1 MGDTQ
6 SAVDE
11 GLRKLRDFFMR
22 RQHQDG
28 SWHFCFENG
37 VTIDAYV
44 MILFRILDIQNE
56 ELIRCLHDR
65 ILAEQQPEG
74 CWRWYRDE
82 QEGNLSASIAAYYA
96 LLYSGYSEPTDE
108 SMERARRYIQSQGG
122 PGKSTS
128 ILTKAILAATGQRKW
143 PASISFI
150 PLEIILF
157 PAYMPINLY
166 EFSGYSRIHLIP
178 MLIMADRN
186 FSISTD
192 KAPIVSDLFDSR
204 YHDEEPQSQEHRE
217 IAESIRVGLS
227 RLLGTPRY
235 IHEAALNK
243 AEQFMLNR
251 IESDGTL
258 YSYASS
264 TILMVFALLA
274 LGYDKRHPLILKA
287 VQGLTKMQYRFDGKA
302 TIQNSPSTIWDTALI
317 SYALQESGIAGDQET
332 VQRSTAYLLSR
343 QQDKAADWS
352 VHNPDT
358 VPGGWGFSET
368 NTLNPDV
375 DDTTAALR
383 AIHSLSRTDPKYRDS
398 SNRGL
403 NWVMSMQ
410 NKDGGWP
417 AFEKN
422 TNKKMLTWLA
432 IDGAKSAAIDP
443 SGADLTGRTLEYL
456 GNCCGLDTRYDFI
469 KRGVNWLISH
479 QEKDGSWYG
488 RWGICYIYGTWAAL
502 TGLEA
507 AGLPTDHAAI
517 QKGAKWLLQ
526 IQNSDGGWGE
536 SCTSDR
542 VMQYMPLGESTPSQ
556 TAWALDALIAV
567 QPQPFA
573 AVNRGISKL
582 MELLQNDDLPTA
594 YPMGAGLPGNFYS
607 HYHSYRYIWP
617 LLTLSHYKNKY
628 GG

>member
-1 MGDTQ
+1 MGDARST
-6 SAVDE
+6 VDE
-11 GLRKLRDFFMR
+11 GTRKLKNFFMR
-22 RQHQDG
+22 QQHQDG

-37 VTIDAYV
+37 VTMDAYV

-56 ELIRCLHDR
+56 ELIRRLHDR
-65 ILAEQQPEG
+65 ILVEQQPEG

-82 QEGNLSASIAAYYA
+82 QEGNLSVSIDAYYA

-186 FSISTD
+186 FSISTN

-204 YHDEEPQSQEHRE
+204 YDDDEPQPQEHRE
-217 IAESIRVGLS
+217 IAESIRIGLS

-243 AEQFMLNR
+243 AEQFMLSR

-287 VQGLTKMQYRFDGKA
+287 VQGLTEMQYRFDGKA

-317 SYALQESGIAGDQET
+317 SYALQESGVAGDHEA
-332 VQRSTAYLLSR
+332 VQRSAAYLLSR

-383 AIHSLSRTDPKYRDS
+383 AIHCLSRSDPKYRDS
-398 SNRGL
+398 STRGL

-456 GNCCGLDTRYDFI
+456 GNCCGFDTRHDFI
-469 KRGVNWLISH
+469 KRGGQLADLPSGERRIMVWKMGDLLH
-479 QEKDGSWYG
+479 LRHLGGTDWFRGCRAPGGPYFGSKRSG
-488 RWGICYIYGTWAAL
+488 MAL
-502 TGLEA
+502 ADSEF
-507 AGLPTDHAAI
+507 
-517 QKGAKWLLQ
+517 
-526 IQNSDGGWGE
+526 GWG
-536 SCTSDR
+536 
-542 VMQYMPLGESTPSQ
+542 LG
-556 TAWALDALIAV
+556 
-567 QPQPFA
+567 
-573 AVNRGISKL
+573 
-582 MELLQNDDLPTA
+582 
-594 YPMGAGLPGNFYS
+594 
-607 HYHSYRYIWP
+607 
-617 LLTLSHYKNKY
+617 
-628 GG
+628 